1 MEIKYVRCRYSEL
14 DAFAGGGAG
23 GEGMAEGLHL
33 GEVVRAVGER
43 PGVASGENRLD
54 ARADAGEEFLPNARL
69 NKDALSKAIFAE
81 MARTNAPGVWYD
93 LSEVSEASLV
103 RCNMSVGERRIHI
116 APAPHTSLGGVV
128 VDTSCRVIHV
138 SGSPIPGLF
147 AAGEVTG
154 GLHGRNR
161 LGGNAGTEV
170 LVFGRLA
177 GERAAAYVKD
187 CQYGATSV

>member
-1 MEIKYVRCRYSEL
+1 
-14 DAFAGGGAG
+14 
-23 GEGMAEGLHL
+23 
-33 GEVVRAVGER
+33 
-43 PGVASGENRLD
+43 
-54 ARADAGEEFLPNARL
+54 
-69 NKDALSKAIFAE
+69 

-103 RCNMSVGERRIHI
+103 RCNMSLGERRIHI

-128 VDTSCRVIHV
+128 VDPFCRVLHV